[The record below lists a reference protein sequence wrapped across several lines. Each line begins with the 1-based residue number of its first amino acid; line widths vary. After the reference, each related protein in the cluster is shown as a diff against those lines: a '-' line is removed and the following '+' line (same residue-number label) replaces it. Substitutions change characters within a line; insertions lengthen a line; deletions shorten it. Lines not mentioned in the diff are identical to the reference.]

1 MQTEE
6 LQSLTPL
13 RGIAA
18 IWVICFH
25 YGVVYLAFHPE
36 QFSCIFNKGYLAVD
50 MFFMLSG
57 FVLSHVYWKTFAQK
71 TSGSG
76 QALQGRD
83 YWRFISARIA
93 RLYPLHLFNLSLFL
107 IATLAFGIYGYIA
120 SGQFEA
126 IPLRGA
132 RSLTALVA
140 NVLMLQG
147 LNAKDL
153 AWNYP
158 AWSISIEFLA
168 YFLFPLALPLIALAD
183 GRKRLIFAGMAFS
196 CLCLFA
202 YLGHGDFNQWNGP
215 ITLLRCLPEFIVG
228 ALLYAGF
235 RESLWPDWLRRDTA
249 IAAVLCGML
258 ILLHFGTADFI
269 IVAGFPLVILS
280 AVMNAGRVAPILNS
294 APLVWLGN
302 VSYSLYLAHGLVQF
316 VATKL
321 LTSASA
327 QNPADLS
334 STSAIGLLVAM
345 VGVTLLMA
353 AFTYREVEIVG
364 RSRLRQLLRPRAERS
379 PAKSPRKTEAH
390 PRRRLGCSP
399 CPIPAAL
406 PSPALRDAR

>member
-1 MQTEE
+1 MQTQE

-25 YGVVYLAFHPE
+25 YGVVYFGFHPE

-57 FVLSHVYWKTFAQK
+57 FVLSHVYWKTFA
-71 TSGSG
+71 S
-76 QALQGRD
+76 APFAPDQGRD

-93 RLYPLHLFNLSLFL
+93 RLYPLHLFNLSLFV
-107 IATLAFGIYGYIA
+107 IATLGFGVYGYIS
-120 SGQFEA
+120 SGKFEA
-126 IPLRGA
+126 IPLHGA

-147 LNAKDL
+147 LNAKEL

-168 YFLFPLALPLIALAD
+168 YFLFPLALPLVALAE
-183 GRKRLIFAGMAFS
+183 GRKRLIFGGVAFS

-202 YLGHGDFNQWNGP
+202 CLGHGDFNQWNGP

-235 RESLWPDWLRRDTA
+235 KESVWPDWLRRDDA

-258 ILLHFGTADFI
+258 VLLHFGTADLI

-280 AVMNAGRVAPILNS
+280 AVMNAGRVAPIANS

-302 VSYSLYLAHGLVQF
+302 ISYSLYLAHGLVQF
-316 VATKL
+316 VVTRL
-321 LTSASA
+321 LTSAGA
-327 QNPADLS
+327 QNPAHLS
-334 STSAIGLLVAM
+334 SASAIGLLVAM
-345 VGVTLLMA
+345 AGATLLMA

-364 RSRLRQLLRPRAERS
+364 RSRLRQLLQPQDDRS
-379 PAKSPRKTEAH
+379 PAKNPRKNSG
-390 PRRRLGCSP
+390 PS
-399 CPIPAAL
+399 AAAAGL
-406 PSPALRDAR
+406 